1 MDPETN
7 LSSPVTQPKAKVP
20 HTFVILFG
28 LIVIMAISTYF
39 LPAGESD
46 RTTNDDGLQVVI
58 NGSYHEVSSNPAGFL
73 DVFYVIYNGMV
84 KAVVTIFLLLISGG
98 KLGIFVSIGSMTF
111 FLQKC
116 LASVHG

>member
-39 LPAGESD
+39 LPAGEFD

-58 NGSYHEVSSNPAGFL
+58 NGSYHAVSSNSAGFL
-73 DVFYVIYNGMV
+73 MSFMQFIMEWLRRSKLYFSY
-84 KAVVTIFLLLISGG
+84 LLL
-98 KLGIFVSIGSMTF
+98 V
-111 FLQKC
+111 
-116 LASVHG
+116 VR